1 MKLQIDF
8 DNKTI
13 KLEEK
18 VNLGELFN
26 QLEEILPDLKWR
38 EFELEM
44 GSITNH
50 LNLSTIA
57 YDLKG
62 DPKFLEL
69 DDEMYNIDVT

>member
-38 EFELEM
+38 EFELEV

-50 LNLSTIA
+50 LNPLWYPTVA
-57 YDLKG
+57 YDFKG
-62 DPKFLEL
+62 DPKLYT
-69 DDEMYNIDVT
+69 DNVT